1 MSAGPDGSA
10 PPTGVAAVGPPPIG
24 LGGAALTADLSGA
37 LWWPARAL
45 LAVADLHLEK
55 GSAFARK
62 GALLPPYDTAATLH
76 RLREVILRLQP
87 RIVVCLGDSFHD
99 TDGPNRLDSGDAAAL
114 TELMMGRHWVWI
126 AGNHDP
132 EIPADLGGNV
142 SEEYRV
148 DAITFRHEALL
159 MTRPGEVSG
168 HFHPKAA
175 VRFRGKRLSGR
186 CFVSDARRLVLPAF
200 GAYTGGL
207 NVHDPA
213 IAGLFPHGF
222 TAWLIGP
229 SKVYAFPGERL
240 TG

>member
-1 MSAGPDGSA
+1 MPPPISEPPQGPPPIGS
-10 PPTGVAAVGPPPIG
+10 PPIG
-24 LGGAALTADLSGA
+24 LGGAALVADISGA
-37 LWWPARAL
+37 LWWPQRGL

-62 GALLPPYDTAATLH
+62 GSLLPPYDTAATLR
-76 RLREVILRLQP
+76 RLREVVLRLQP

-99 TDGPNRLDSGDAAAL
+99 TDGPNRLDGGDAGAL
-114 TELMMGRHWVWI
+114 GELMIGRHWAWI

-132 EIPADLGGNV
+132 EIPTGLGGKV

-148 DAITFRHEALL
+148 DAVTFRHEALL

-175 VRFRGKRLSGR
+175 VRFRGKRLAGR

-207 NVHDPA
+207 DVHDPA

-229 SKVYAFPGERL
+229 RRVYAFPGERL
-240 TG
+240 AA